1 MMAAMLQYLANLT
14 PRERRIAIV
23 GGIAALL
30 LLILAILLPLQR
42 HVGAGEQRLERKRD
56 DLVWL
61 RSMAPQLAG
70 LRTSGAPPLR
80 ESLVVVVD
88 RPARPW
94 SMQALAPEPSMRA
107 WSCTRA
113 DVAEVC
119 DLSGRRD
126 LSAHRAGATAR
137 GCAAIAVARRS
148 SLPGTHRHALA
159 GLLRGIAQRR
169 RDTLRR
175 ALDAASVGAVARTPA
190 H

>member
-88 RPARPW
+88 R
-94 SMQALAPEPSMRA
+94 
-107 WSCTRA
+107 
-113 DVAEVC
+113 
-119 DLSGRRD
+119 
-126 LSAHRAGATAR
+126 TAR
-137 GCAAIAVARRS
+137 QSG
-148 SLPGTHRHALA
+148 LDHALVGSQPSGDGGLNVRLEQTPFDGLVAWLAQLRESYGVRVDSAVVDA
-159 GLLRGIAQRR
+159 GNSAG
-169 RDTLRR
+169 TVN
-175 ALDAASVGAVARTPA
+175 ASLVLHAR
-190 H
+190 